1 LTRPVLSAHR
11 NGMGRSVA
19 VRARRVGSET
29 SATRTLVLD
38 VAEKLMLE
46 EGYAAVTTRGVAA
59 KAGLKSPLVHYY
71 FPTTDDLLLALY
83 RLVAE
88 RTHKRIMKAV
98 TSDHPLE
105 GLWNLCNDP
114 SHTALAIE
122 MAALANHHLI
132 VRRET
137 AEDNARYRA
146 LQTDA
151 LSKALHGRLDDEPF
165 APVVALMLIQGISRM
180 LVIEEALGA
189 TLGHNE
195 TRAFI
200 EWLLQQVQR
209 GRPRG
214 ARRRATRRR
223 RPRLT

>member
-1 LTRPVLSAHR
+1 
-11 NGMGRSVA
+11 MGRSAV

-29 SATRTLVLD
+29 SATRTVVLD

-83 RLVAE
+83 LLVAE
-88 RTHKRIMKAV
+88 RTHKRTMMAV
-98 TSDHPLE
+98 TSEHPLE
-105 GLWNLCNDP
+105 GLWNLGNDP

-122 MAALANHHLI
+122 MAALANHHLM

-137 AEDNARYRA
+137 AKDNERYRS
-146 LQTDA
+146 LQTEA
-151 LSKALHGRLDDEPF
+151 LSKALQGRLDDEPF
-165 APVVALMLIQGISRM
+165 APVVALILIQGISRL

-189 TLGHNE
+189 TAGHNE

-200 EWLLQQVQR
+200 EWLLQRVQR
-209 GRPRG
+209 DAARGTRRRPRTP
-214 ARRRATRRR
+214 RSR

>member
-1 LTRPVLSAHR
+1 
-11 NGMGRSVA
+11 MGRSVV

-71 FPTTDDLLLALY
+71 FPTTEDLLLALY

-88 RTHKRIMKAV
+88 RAHKRTMTAV

-105 GLWNLCNDP
+105 DLWNLCNDP

-122 MAALANHHLI
+122 MAALGNHHPL

-137 AEDNARYRA
+137 VEANERYRK
-146 LQTDA
+146 LQTEA
-151 LSKALHGRLDDEPF
+151 LSRALHGKLDREPF

-189 TLGHNE
+189 TQGHND

-200 EWLLQQVQR
+200 EWLLQRVQR
-209 GRPRG
+209 GRTRSAKSRPS
-214 ARRRATRRR
+214 RRR